1 LDRLVK
7 LALVSDIHAN
17 LEALQATL
25 DDIAAQSVD
34 RIVCLGDIVGY
45 NTNPG
50 ECITLI
56 RRADCLCIAGNHDRA
71 VSRQITTET
80 FSTTAARA
88 AAWTRERLTGDELAF
103 LAGLPLKAEIGGE
116 LIAVH
121 GALHPETGCE
131 IVRLDTDESRGFSF
145 EALVT
150 HPSGARI
157 CAFGHTHHAAI
168 YEFRDGRIASRPE
181 DAVRLREDAYYL
193 INPGT
198 VGQPRAADRRASYM
212 IVDLDRRIVA
222 IRRVTYDAFAPF
234 IATRKAGLAPPLS
247 FLPAPV
253 RQALKSGL
261 RALRLDDI
269 VRNRLTPPGA

>member
-1 LDRLVK
+1 VK
-7 LALVSDIHAN
+7 LALISDIHAN
-17 LEALQATL
+17 LQALQATL

-45 NTNPG
+45 NTQPA
-50 ECITLI
+50 ECLALI
-56 RRADCLCIAGNHDRA
+56 RGANCLCIAGNHERA
-71 VSRQITTET
+71 VSGQITTET
-80 FSTTAARA
+80 FSMTAARA
-88 AAWTRERLTGDELAF
+88 AAWTRERLSAEELAF
-103 LAGLPLKAEIGGE
+103 LAGLPLRAEIEGE

-131 IVRLDTDESRGFSF
+131 IVRLDTDESRAFSF

-157 CAFGHTHHAAI
+157 CAFGHTHRAAI
-168 YEFRDGRIASRPE
+168 YEFRDGRIVSRPE
-181 DAVRLREDAYYL
+181 DDFRLRDDAYYL

-212 IVDLDRRIVA
+212 VVDLARRVIT
-222 IRRVTYDAFAPF
+222 IRRVAYDVFAPF
-234 IATRKAGLAPPLS
+234 AATRRAGLAPPLS
-247 FLPAPV
+247 FLPTPL

-261 RALRLDDI
+261 RALRLDGV
-269 VRNRLTPPGA
+269 VRNTLAPPRT